1 MISKTRFKNLIVIK
15 KDKYTD
21 KRGYFIEIVR
31 NNVIKKN
38 FPFLVMSFSKKNVLR
53 GIHLQ
58 MKNTQGKYISVVKG
72 KIFDVAVDLRRKSK
86 TFGQYYSTILSEK
99 NSRSLFIPEGFG
111 HGFYS
116 LANENYIIY
125 SCTKYR
131 DKQSEIGIKFDDP
144 DLNIKWPGKK
154 FILSDKDKYNLT
166 FADFKKKF
174 FK

>member
-72 KIFDVAVDLRRKSK
+72 KILML
-86 TFGQYYSTILSEK
+86 Q
-99 NSRSLFIPEGFG
+99 
-111 HGFYS
+111 
-116 LANENYIIY
+116 
-125 SCTKYR
+125 
-131 DKQSEIGIKFDDP
+131 
-144 DLNIKWPGKK
+144 
-154 FILSDKDKYNLT
+154 LT
-166 FADFKKKF
+166 
-174 FK
+174 

>member
-166 FADFKKKF
+166 FVDFKKKF
-174 FK
+174 F